1 MGSASSEFGKDLGL
15 MHELAVTGRKVG
27 FIPEDWGILAHS
39 EELLLQVLDVVC
51 GQADIAKK
59 PNCLLELVST
69 VVIPARSTPFVAR
82 NKFVLGTNATA
93 PVKISHFSKNF
104 TDWFLG
110 KTEEPLPEQ
119 TLRYAKLGQISLDG
133 SIIAELGGEEKA
145 ETTLSELLSLMEG
158 QKNGEDGPLLSNGWW
173 NIFYIKDCNCVL
185 RTVYVYWFDG
195 GWCVDASSTG
205 SPFTWRAGFR
215 VFSRNSC

>member
-1 MGSASSEFGKDLGL
+1 

-39 EELLLQVLDVVC
+39 EELLLQVLDVVR

-59 PNCLLELVST
+59 PNRLLELVST

-119 TLRYAKLGQISLDG
+119 TLRYHKLRQASVDAP
-133 SIIAELGGEEKA
+133 IIAELGDEEKA
-145 ETTLSELLSLMEG
+145 ETTLSELFSLMEG

-185 RTVYVYWFDG
+185 RTVDVRWYDGVWYVSAF
-195 GWCVDASSTG
+195 STEY
-205 SPFTWRAGFR
+205 PFTWYDGRQ